1 MFDKLKDMFG
11 GKQSAINE
19 KMLNDNNIPIVKKAD
34 LTIDKNNEI
43 AVTASGKFYLGKLK
57 GSNCTVKILDKQED
71 DLILNEL
78 IFWKS
83 MFNKEKILLDLLG
96 VNISNG
102 TVMLVFEYF
111 NYTLDKALVMGILK
125 EDAKIKVL
133 SQLTHCLERLQ
144 NSKKIFMGFRPH
156 VFGIKQ
162 GAIVKLIDY
171 GNIINFHPEE
181 QLAKDKAEKY
191 GIKYFPP
198 EKINFLEADILSDI
212 WSYGC
217 TVIDVF
223 SDKQPVYKMNIS
235 VNDLYRLH
243 EYGGFPTLPTD
254 ITGFLRDIVVKCLE
268 VSLSKR
274 IKISELVSN
283 INIYV
288 KNSTAILANDGKT
301 SNAINKISNL
311 DLCRKDSNLN
321 NLHSFIKQRESTL
334 TWVRDLISEEIMAY
348 TVSSK
353 DMVGDVF
360 QRSFSTLNEKLNY
373 LNTEINSFCNSNLKV
388 MTLIKEKILE
398 KVISI
403 QEIVAGASSQ
413 IFQTEGVLCEMKQ
426 SVLALSELPD
436 YSSYGNLIKNIED
449 CREYI
454 DKQFR
459 LYSDEKDFDKLT
471 NLTHDIKELIVDY
484 KIYAF
489 NEAQLLDFLVTAIE
503 KSKKSIINNPEL
515 SSLSNKLHIE
525 EEISKIINFD
535 KEKHKPKLANVFLKI
550 QDDSNLIVIYDISHK
565 QFYQEKLD
573 EGNSNINDI
582 NLISKY
588 ENNINY
594 IQNFN
599 NKNNINNSQKN
610 NRKNYFDPKLYS
622 IFRFADKQVY
632 YSGGI
637 RNKNNL
643 TTFKKINFK
652 VQANLST
659 FKFSFTI
666 EELPD
671 MIYPRSNHTMIWSHE
686 EENLIAVG
694 GLYTKTCEVFS
705 ISKNKWFELP
715 ELPSYSPNSSLCL
728 HEDKLFCFNAGTD
741 YYSNEEIY
749 VFSMKNFNKIYIERA
764 KGFNQGLWETLDFK
778 FSFIGGKLKKSM
790 AAVSNIENGRSSI
803 LLFGGFDYDKSF
815 YDVMELIISCVNGEH
830 SNINADRVNIEK
842 NGFSEYLG
850 FAELP
855 IDNDKDKNNYKD
867 NSKKIHKTRL
877 EKGKLADRENENEK
891 EKETTISPD
900 NNGSTE
906 DHKLEQS
913 HTDDL
918 IENHIKPNNNHNEDE
933 IEDVTRLVQLPYE
946 LPVGTFFN
954 TNYLL
959 DQSNVYLICGNFNA
973 IEFNLKAKEFLY
985 YT

>member
-19 KMLNDNNIPIVKKAD
+19 KMLNDNNIPIIKKTD

-83 MFNKEKILLDLLG
+83 MFPKEKILLDLLG
-96 VNISNG
+96 VNINNA
-102 TVMLVFEYF
+102 TVILVFEYF

-162 GAIVKLIDY
+162 GAMLKLIDY

-235 VNDLYRLH
+235 VNELYRLH
-243 EYGGFPTLPTD
+243 EYGGFPILPTD
-254 ITGFLRDIVVKCLE
+254 ITGFLRDIIVKCLE

-283 INIYV
+283 INIYI

-301 SNAINKISNL
+301 SNAINKVSNL

-321 NLHSFIKQRESTL
+321 SLHNFIKQRESTL
-334 TWVRDLISEEIMAY
+334 TWVRDLISEEIMTY
-348 TVSSK
+348 TVNSK

-360 QRSFSTLNEKLNY
+360 QRSFFTLNEKLNY

-403 QEIVAGASSQ
+403 QEVVAGASSQ

-489 NEAQLLDFLVTAIE
+489 NEAQLLDYLVTAIE

-515 SSLSNKLHIE
+515 SSLSNNLHIE
-525 EEISKIINFD
+525 EEISRIINFD

-550 QDDSNLIVIYDISHK
+550 QDDSNLIVIYDIWHK
-565 QFYQEKLD
+565 QFYQVKLD
-573 EGNSNINDI
+573 ETNSNINKI
-582 NLISKY
+582 RKY
-588 ENNINY
+588 ENEIKH

-599 NKNNINNSQKN
+599 NKNNSQKN
-610 NRKNYFDPKLYS
+610 NNKNYFDAKLYS
-622 IFRFADKQVY
+622 IFRFSDKQVY

-637 RNKNNL
+637 SNKNNL
-643 TTFKKINFK
+643 TTFKKISFK
-652 VQANLST
+652 VLPNLSN
-659 FKFSFTI
+659 FKFSFVI
-666 EELPD
+666 DELPD

-686 EENLIAVG
+686 EENLIVVG

-728 HEDKLFCFNAGTD
+728 HEDKLFCFNSGTD
-741 YYSNEEIY
+741 FYSNEEIY
-749 VFSMKNFNKIYIERA
+749 FLSMKNFNKIYIERA

-778 FSFIGGKLKKSM
+778 FSFIGGRLKKSM

-815 YDVMELIISCVNGEH
+815 YDVMELIISCENGEE
-830 SNINADRVNIEK
+830 SKENTDKNNEK

-855 IDNDKDKNNYKD
+855 VEKDDKTKKPNKFQLEKD
-867 NSKKIHKTRL
+867 
-877 EKGKLADRENENEK
+877 KGKLTDKENNNEK
-891 EKETTISPD
+891 HQKEKVGMTSPE
-900 NNGSTE
+900 NNGSIE
-906 DHKLEQS
+906 DNKLEQS
-913 HTDDL
+913 NTNTDDL
-918 IENHIKPNNNHNEDE
+918 IENHSNPHSNDIKNQDE
-933 IEDVTRLVQLPYE
+933 IEDITRIVQLPYE

-959 DQSNVYLICGNFNA
+959 DQSNVYFICGNFNA
-973 IEFNLKAKEFLY
+973 IEFNLKAKEFYY